1 MKNNKK
7 DCFIQEIDLL
17 LKNGKIKLSEE
28 AFDFFQDL
36 IKVSDENDKPTEKGL
51 KIIQCLQEETK
62 KYNNSSLSIKQ
73 DCRFNARQIG
83 ELLFLSSRSVSGTM
97 NKLFKDGYV
106 EKVIED
112 KKNSPVYYKL
122 TEKGKKYKVN

>member
-73 DCRFNARQIG
+73 DCRFFLQD
-83 ELLFLSSRSVSGTM
+83 LFL
-97 NKLFKDGYV
+97 
-106 EKVIED
+106 EQ
-112 KKNSPVYYKL
+112 
-122 TEKGKKYKVN
+122 